1 MLSYLSKEDIQDID
15 KQRQKLAQEAREQAN
30 NRGSTGRHRLQTG
43 NGVRHLPTAADA
55 AYKGKVVALDEMP
68 ADVASA
74 FRGEK
79 IDLSGA
85 QQLQSEKSTVSKVLS
100 DPMYYA
106 EKVMSKPL
114 DVVQSGVKDLFGGT
128 KKQEERLAA
137 NKQMQAAETP
147 SIGKAVEGVLVK
159 GADFAVSGVTSTLDW
174 LLGNAMK
181 EIGWENNPISKLNEF
196 TQKTKEANAEYYAK
210 NLEKGTDA
218 QKKLDEYGTMTAAA
232 IPQAVI
238 AMMSAGASAGAQG
251 AGMLAKGGTQLA
263 GAEAAASTAAA
274 GQTVK
279 NVATAMAKDPN
290 YWTAFASVAGDSY
303 QKAKEDG
310 ASDWEANMYALANGL
325 GNAAIEVGG
334 GIQTLPVELQAGKR
348 GVRAWIRSM
357 ADEGKEEAV
366 QGVIERA
373 LQNLTYGKGNSILS
387 TKDENA
393 VLNPVTAAKEFA
405 GGAVVGGV
413 LGGGQMLADAAINRG
428 TLPGGRQSR
437 TARGLPRGG
446 ESTAVNTDPENLQ
459 TGTEAVTQE
468 RISKATTELE
478 RSGITAGVSDETIRQ
493 AERISQ
499 AVGRQIRFFS
509 EEGSGTGIRNGY
521 FDPESG
527 TIFVNAKS
535 ENPVAQIIGHEL
547 THSVELA
554 DAYAELAGIVK
565 NRIAETG
572 QDLEAMR
579 QETRALYEKN
589 GVQLTEDADV
599 DSEII
604 AEYVEQHLLT
614 DEESI
619 LRLAQENRTLAQ
631 RIRDWLDRVL
641 ARLGNR
647 NAQERVFLQQARDAY
662 QRALNQS
669 AQNSGKDLLKLREML
684 QNGTITEEEYD
695 ALYDQFYDAEDALKA
710 SNGTQYSYGRN
721 FSEDQIRSNA
731 LDIQSMNP
739 VAQLSGNEF
748 EKSEVPLR
756 NRVLTYLQGKKMVNP
771 ELGEIRFTNNSFR
784 SNQGHGHTNEKIVAY
799 AAVPEVIEN
808 GKVIDYSPDHNGKPY
823 DRITIAA
830 PVTIAGTPYY
840 MGIMVQRD
848 QMTQRFYIHDVITE
862 EKARTPFTTSL
873 SAESGEDTRGVQH
886 LFITN
891 IIQRALQS
899 NPQFSGTRG
908 LPGGDTEHVQQ
919 PKPLPGNAKNSISES
934 FPNEIDDW
942 DGKTDKTFRVGT
954 TSNALKSIGVEDRNI
969 IWHSAKISK
978 ILRDHAGMTREVIK
992 QVPEILEHPIV
1003 VLQSKSIGSRL
1014 VVFGEVQDANGAPV
1028 TAILELA
1035 PTSRGGELLDMN
1047 VIASAYGKDASPEN
1061 FIQSSGLVYLDP
1073 NKNRTKSWLQG
1084 LGLQLPS
1091 DTTAFGSVG
1100 SVSYQNGKVK
1110 IESVPFAQ
1118 YMQTTEENTGPQP
1131 LPGNA
1136 KQSISE
1142 AKPLPGGTEAG
1153 DAEVRELPS
1162 DKSNQDYEPMKI
1174 ERLPAK
1180 AQNYLKRAESTVVNR
1195 IGDVLSVPKWARREY
1210 LNDIVHQASTE
1221 YLERGQVSD
1230 EMRGAL
1236 FNQAYDEGVVVDEEF
1251 YNDYRGVK
1259 DELRKTKITISEQD
1273 ASSIPDFKIFRK
1285 QAFGTLRIVNEGGT
1299 PVDAAYQELSAA
1311 YPGLF
1316 PENITHPADQLIQM
1330 YEAGRSIQRVERSLD
1345 EYYGADAA
1353 EFRKW
1358 AQHDFNEALDEHL
1371 SELNR
1376 VKRYAEEK
1384 TRTVEDEPITAET
1397 VKDAYAHLKESRR
1410 AYEKAAAKNLLTQ
1423 ADEAQVAR
1431 ILRGEITTDALDA
1444 KQYNVKGIR
1453 AVAEAKAEYE
1463 KIAGQIRAYKRQH
1476 KATLL
1481 QEADSYLGTVNTWKD
1496 KKLGVAYSRETM
1508 ERNIRDIVKDQKTAD
1523 AIIDKYFAPV
1533 HQATADANKMK
1544 NQYRDRVRGMKLSR
1558 KVAEG
1563 NIVSEAH
1570 AVQLLGE
1577 AEDNMRML
1585 EKNKYLKERDGRSY
1599 ADWKGIVDNL
1609 WKENPNLDQKKIRS
1623 AVDEFRK
1630 IYNEAFEMMNEA
1642 RIRNGYEPVNYRS
1655 GYFPHFQPGDG
1666 DGIIA
1671 AFGKAMGIDMDVS
1684 ALPTTINGMTHTF
1697 RPGIQWFGHAQERLG
1712 FNTVYDAVEGFDK
1725 YIEGVADVI
1734 YHTDNIQRLR
1744 ALEEQIRYRSSD
1756 KGIRER
1762 ADKIRMDESRTEEDR
1777 QNALNALFQDGK
1789 YELNNFVVNLAEYT
1803 NILANKKS
1811 QADRNMEYAFGR
1823 KAYNVAKA
1831 LESRVAANMVA
1842 INPGSWLTNFIPLTQ
1857 GGSQLGT
1864 RTLLNGMWDTLKSYK
1879 SDDGFAGRSVFL
1891 TNRRGS
1897 DPIVKT
1903 WEQSS
1908 NAPEAWKKVR
1918 AATGKASD
1926 VLSSPMEYIDQ
1937 FTSDSLVRAR
1947 YAQNIAR
1954 GLSEEAAMNEAD
1966 SWTAGVMAD
1975 RSKGS
1980 MPTLFSHQNPA
1991 EKIFTQFQLEVNNQL
2006 SWIFKDVPR
2015 DLQGKGVK
2023 ALAAML
2029 LKFCV
2034 GSFIYNELYE
2044 WLVGRR
2050 AALDPIDMLR
2060 TATEDIVDG
2069 KNAYEVAADVGE
2081 DVAENLPFVGGL
2093 LGGGRVPIS
2102 SALPDV
2108 KKVAKTLASDE
2119 IDGKKKWETTAKEL
2133 GNSALYM
2140 GLPFGGGQVKK
2151 IVGSAK
2157 ALARGGSYTVD
2168 NEGNDILQYPVE
2180 TNGAKGLLTGAQAL
2194 LFGKSALPGARE
2206 WTENG
2211 FKSLSAKQTKAYQEL
2226 VDAGENRTEV
2236 FQTIQNVRGIEDDD
2250 SAVRAKAKRDAIRD
2264 AELSDDSK
2272 RTLYNALI
2280 GNGRDDEFKAMQRTS
2295 MTWDQIMDMYDAWDE
2310 LNREEDKKA
2319 SQKAMEF
2326 AVAVDNSNLTAR
2338 QKQAVK
2344 ENLKFYSMMAA
2355 DTERYDALTAAGLSP
2370 ESAKKTAAAIAG
2382 LEPENGKES
2391 VTYLQKYQAIV
2402 QSGLSDSDAMAAM
2415 KAVMPESSLPRL
2427 EVSGKYGVTAA
2438 QYVEAYAAAESIRA
2452 RKGEKSVSQETAAQ
2466 AIANM
2471 SGLTQRQKAVLWQ
2484 VQNKSWKGSRNPFDT
2499 AVGNWVYNYLHQE
2512 VEQSGARQLPGGT
2525 SSRVG
2530 ALGLPK

>member
-1 MLSYLSKEDIQDID
+1 MSRAEEIRRAFAKRRDEYTPRE
-15 KQRQKLAQEAREQAN
+15 KQFIEAS
-30 NRGSTGRHRLQTG
+30 RGLPGGKSRAKD
-43 NGVRHLPTAADA
+43 LPTGKQSYSEQNAADVMFDTKA
-55 AYKGKVVALDEMP
+55 AIAALPKATKKGIRPTNTSAWDGGRVTPLSQMP
-68 ADVASA
+68 ADVARA
-74 FRGEK
+74 FRGEQ

-85 QQLQSEKSTVSKVLS
+85 RELKPEQSKVSKALS
-100 DPMYYA
+100 NPMYYA

-137 NKQMQAAETP
+137 NKQMQAAEKP
-147 SIGKAVEGVLVK
+147 SIGKAVEGTLVK
-159 GADFAVSGVTSTLDW
+159 GADFTASSVTSTLDW

-181 EIGWENNPISKLNEF
+181 ELGWENNPISKLNEF

-210 NLEKGTDA
+210 NLENGTDA
-218 QKKLDEYGTMTAAA
+218 QKKLDEYGTMVAAA

-238 AMMSAGASAGAQG
+238 AYLSAGTSAGAQS

-263 GAEAAASTAAA
+263 GAEAAAAASTAAA

-303 QKAKEDG
+303 QQAKEDG
-310 ASDWEANMYALANGL
+310 ANDWEANMYALANGL
-325 GNAAIEVGG
+325 LNAAVEVGG

-348 GVRAWIRSM
+348 GVRAWISSM
-357 ADEGKEEAV
+357 ADEGKEEVV

-373 LQNLTYGKGNSILS
+373 LQNLTYGKGNRLLS

-428 TLPGGRQSR
+428 ARALPTGKQS
-437 TARGLPRGG
+437 TTVKGLPRGS
-446 ESTAVNTDPENLQ
+446 ESTAVNTDPANLQ
-459 TGTEAVTQE
+459 TGTEAVTQD

-478 RSGITAGVSDETIRQ
+478 RSGITAGASDETIRQ

-535 ENPVAQIIGHEL
+535 ENLTAQIISHEL

-554 DAYAELAGIVK
+554 DAYEELSGIVK

-579 QETRALYEKN
+579 QEKRALYEKN

-604 AEYVEQHLLT
+604 AEYVAQHLLT

-619 LRLAQENRTLAQ
+619 LKLAQENRTLAR
-631 RIRDWLDRVL
+631 RICDWLDRVL
-641 ARLGNR
+641 ARFGSK

-662 QRALNQS
+662 QKALDQS
-669 AQNSGKDLLKLREML
+669 AQRSGTDLQKLRELL
-684 QNGTITEEEYD
+684 QSGEITEEEYD
-695 ALYDQFYDAEDALKA
+695 ELYDQFYDAEDALRAETNGQQKSA
-710 SNGTQYSYGRN
+710 AGAGGTQYSIRYDAGNMPFVVVEQDILQGVPQSEWVKTVKNNLRSKFSDEITIGKNQIKIDAQTRREMTWSRYNQWLRN
-721 FSEDQIRSNA
+721 AQPEVYADKLRATDNADEILLASRDYINEGKNHPRKDDIKDFARGTVQLRVGNHDYSADVIVAMREKGDMVLYDLINLQPAQIN
-731 LDIQSMNP
+731 
-739 VAQLSGNEF
+739 
-748 EKSEVPLR
+748 EKSQRRQTATSSPKSSR
-756 NRVLTYLQGKKMVNP
+756 NTETNSISSIRGSAENSNP
-771 ELGEIRFTNNSFR
+771 E
-784 SNQGHGHTNEKIVAY
+784 
-799 AAVPEVIEN
+799 
-808 GKVIDYSPDHNGKPY
+808 
-823 DRITIAA
+823 
-830 PVTIAGTPYY
+830 
-840 MGIMVQRD
+840 
-848 QMTQRFYIHDVITE
+848 
-862 EKARTPFTTSL
+862 
-873 SAESGEDTRGVQH
+873 
-886 LFITN
+886 
-891 IIQRALQS
+891 
-899 NPQFSGTRG
+899 FSGPRG
-908 LPGGDTEHVQQ
+908 LPGGNTERAPQ
-919 PKPLPGNAKNSISES
+919 PKPLPGN
-934 FPNEIDDW
+934 
-942 DGKTDKTFRVGT
+942 
-954 TSNALKSIGVEDRNI
+954 
-969 IWHSAKISK
+969 
-978 ILRDHAGMTREVIK
+978 M
-992 QVPEILEHPIV
+992 
-1003 VLQSKSIGSRL
+1003 
-1014 VVFGEVQDANGAPV
+1014 
-1028 TAILELA
+1028 
-1035 PTSRGGELLDMN
+1035 
-1047 VIASAYGKDASPEN
+1047 
-1061 FIQSSGLVYLDP
+1061 
-1073 NKNRTKSWLQG
+1073 
-1084 LGLQLPS
+1084 
-1091 DTTAFGSVG
+1091 
-1100 SVSYQNGKVK
+1100 
-1110 IESVPFAQ
+1110 
-1118 YMQTTEENTGPQP
+1118 
-1131 LPGNA
+1131 
-1136 KQSISE
+1136 KQSITE
-1142 AKPLPGGTEAG
+1142 AKPLPGGMETENA
-1153 DAEVRELPS
+1153 DARELPRGDVVHDEAEYQAERMGFPVIDGVQIVPYKTWVHATDERMLPGGDTIKYDNYGLVTGMEGEKLIVAFRNKHIRVDGKEPRATKAISVS
-1162 DKSNQDYEPMKI
+1162 DLTPVEGKYQMTTEEREALLSSEPVKPDNRNEDTAEIWKDVFDEPQSNRVVQNYEPMKI
-1174 ERLPAK
+1174 EQLPEK
-1180 AQNYLKRAESTVVNR
+1180 AQNYLKRSERAVVNK
-1195 IGDVLSVPKWARREY
+1195 IGDVLSVPKWAQRAY

-1230 EMRGAL
+1230 ETRGVL
-1236 FNQAYDEGVVVDEEF
+1236 FDRAYDEGVVIDQEF
-1251 YNDYRGVK
+1251 YNDYKDVK

-1273 ASSIPDFKIFRK
+1273 AASIPDFKIFRK

-1299 PVDAAYQELSAA
+1299 PVDAAYQEMSGS

-1316 PENITHPADQLIQM
+1316 PENITNPAAQLVQM
-1330 YEAGRSIQRVERSLD
+1330 YEVGKSIARVERSLD
-1345 EYYGADAA
+1345 DYYGADAA
-1353 EFRKW
+1353 EFREW
-1358 AQHDFNEALDEHL
+1358 ARRDFNEALDEHL
-1371 SELNR
+1371 SELSR

-1384 TRTVEDEPITAET
+1384 TSPSTEEKITPET
-1397 VKDAYAHLKESRR
+1397 VKDAYTHLKESRR
-1410 AYEKAAAKNLLTQ
+1410 DYEKAAAKNLLTQ

-1431 ILRGEITTDALDA
+1431 ILRGEITTDALDEN
-1444 KQYNVKGIR
+1444 QYNVKGIR

-1463 KIAGQIRAYKRQH
+1463 KIAEQIRAYKRQH
-1476 KATLL
+1476 KAALL
-1481 QEADSYLGTVNTWKD
+1481 QEADGYLGTVNTWKD
-1496 KKLGVAYSRETM
+1496 KKIGWAYSRETM

-1609 WKENPNLDQKKIRS
+1609 WKENPNLDQKKIRN

-1630 IYNEAFEMMNEA
+1630 IYNEAFEMMNEV

-1671 AFGKAMGIDMDVS
+1671 AFGKAMGIDMDVA

-1725 YIEGVADVI
+1725 YIEGCADVI

-1762 ADKIRMDESRTEEDR
+1762 ADKIRSDESRSEEDK
-1777 QNALNALFQDGK
+1777 QNAMNELFKDGK
-1789 YELNNFVVNLAEYT
+1789 FELNNFVVNLAEYT

-1811 QADRNMEYAFGR
+1811 QADRNMEYNFGR
-1823 KAYNVAKA
+1823 RAYNVAKA
-1831 LESRVAANMVA
+1831 MESRIAANMVA

-1857 GGSQLGT
+1857 GGSELGT

-1879 SDDGFAGRSVFL
+1879 ADDGFAGRSVFL

-1897 DPIVKT
+1897 DPIVKA

-1908 NAPEAWKKVR
+1908 NAPEAWQKVR

-1937 FTSDSLVRAR
+1937 FTADSLVRAR
-1947 YAQNIAR
+1947 YTQNINR
-1954 GLSEEAAMNEAD
+1954 GLSEESAMNEAD
-1966 SWTAGVMAD
+1966 SWVAGVMAD

-1980 MPTLFSHQNPA
+1980 MPTMFSHQNPV

-2006 SWIFKDVPR
+2006 SYLFKDIPR
-2015 DLQGKGVK
+2015 DMKGKGVK
-2023 ALAAML
+2023 ALAAAL
-2029 LKFCV
+2029 LKFCA
-2034 GSFIYNELYE
+2034 GAWLYNELYE
-2044 WLVGRR
+2044 FLVGRR

-2069 KNAYEVAADVGE
+2069 KNAYEVAEDVWK

-2194 LFGKSALPGARE
+2194 LFGKSALPSARE
-2206 WTENG
+2206 WTESG
-2211 FKSLSAKQTKAYQEL
+2211 YKSLSAKQTKAYQEL
-2226 VDAGENRTEV
+2226 VDAGEDKTTV
-2236 FQTIQNVRGIEDDD
+2236 YQTMQTVRSIEDDD
-2250 SAVRAKAKRDAIRD
+2250 SAAEAKAKRDAIREAD
-2264 AELSDDSK
+2264 LSDNAK
-2272 RTLYNALI
+2272 REIYSAMI
-2280 GNGRDDEFKAMQRTS
+2280 GEGRDDEFKAMQS
-2295 MTWDQIMDMYDAWDE
+2295 ANMTWDQIMDMYDTWDE
-2310 LNREEDKKA
+2310 LNREENKKA
-2319 SQKAMEF
+2319 SQKATEF
-2326 AVAVDNSNLTAR
+2326 AVAVDKSNLTAR
-2338 QKQAVK
+2338 QKQSVK
-2344 ENLKFYSMMAA
+2344 ENLKFYSMMEA